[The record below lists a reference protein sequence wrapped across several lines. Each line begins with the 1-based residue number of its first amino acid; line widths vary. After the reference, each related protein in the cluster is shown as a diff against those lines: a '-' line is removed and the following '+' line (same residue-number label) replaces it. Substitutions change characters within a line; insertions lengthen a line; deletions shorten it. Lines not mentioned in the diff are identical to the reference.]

1 MAFVQQDV
9 QTRDF
14 VAHRRDALEGDLDR
28 RASRDRQRPHRW
40 VDADPNNIF
49 VRIVREPTD
58 PLMRLVRP
66 LARKI
71 PGPIDWSPAIVLLGL
86 ELISR
91 LLIAIFH

>member
-1 MAFVQQDV
+1 
-9 QTRDF
+9 
-14 VAHRRDALEGDLDR
+14 
-28 RASRDRQRPHRW
+28 
-40 VDADPNNIF
+40 
-49 VRIVREPTD
+49 
-58 PLMRLVRP
+58 MRLVRP

>member
-1 MAFVQQDV
+1 MLWPI
-9 QTRDF
+9 
-14 VAHRRDALEGDLDR
+14 VAMILKVISIVELLVIANVLT
-28 RASRDRQRPHRW
+28 RW

-91 LLIAIFH
+91 LLIAIFR